1 MSFSLIGL
9 GRQEMQ
15 SRQKTDRTGSGKTGM
30 LCANGYRSRSSL
42 IRLMQRSTASCKR
55 SKRTWSR
62 CSTVARGT
70 MTRICCSPTWLTIY
84 SMKRRTSRQARKA
97 RQAMSN
103 PRVCKDCGGKESD
116 IIPFYDNRHERICTK
131 CLSIRN
137 KNKYAEEKREKEK
150 RKEIV
155 SQPVSSE
162 CVKLPSANPT
172 EVTRYNAI
180 HALSDKAKKEA
191 RGRVVDALMEY
202 FAGKDKSTVTQR
214 D

>member
-1 MSFSLIGL
+1 
-9 GRQEMQ
+9 
-15 SRQKTDRTGSGKTGM
+15 
-30 LCANGYRSRSSL
+30 
-42 IRLMQRSTASCKR
+42 
-55 SKRTWSR
+55 
-62 CSTVARGT
+62 
-70 MTRICCSPTWLTIY
+70 
-84 SMKRRTSRQARKA
+84 
-97 RQAMSN
+97 MSN

-214 D
+214 DIEKAVQCIASTGDNQSVTNWYMVILRVSRSDSAAFRWRALFRDWQKAISQGSEAVNE